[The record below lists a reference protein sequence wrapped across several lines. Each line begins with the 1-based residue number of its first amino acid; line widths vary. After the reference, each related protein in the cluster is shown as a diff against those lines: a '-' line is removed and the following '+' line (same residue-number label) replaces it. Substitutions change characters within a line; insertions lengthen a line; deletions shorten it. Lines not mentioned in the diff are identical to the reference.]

1 MKEMTN
7 GRQVLVVD
15 DDPALL
21 KLVSAW
27 LTAGGF
33 TVVACDSF
41 EDARRELALHPPD
54 VLLTDLRLG
63 AFNGLQ
69 LVILA
74 AEQKPQPLTV
84 VMSAFDDPTLRDE
97 AERCGA
103 RFLLKPFSSQ
113 AVLSSIG
120 SVI

>member
-41 EDARRELALHPPD
+41 EDARRGSLAPAGCA
-54 VLLTDLRLG
+54 TDRS
-63 AFNGLQ
+63 
-69 LVILA
+69 A
-74 AEQKPQPLTV
+74 ARRVQRGC
-84 VMSAFDDPTLRDE
+84 SSSFWRRAE
-97 AERCGA
+97 AAAADCRHVG
-103 RFLLKPFSSQ
+103 
-113 AVLSSIG
+113 I
-120 SVI
+120 